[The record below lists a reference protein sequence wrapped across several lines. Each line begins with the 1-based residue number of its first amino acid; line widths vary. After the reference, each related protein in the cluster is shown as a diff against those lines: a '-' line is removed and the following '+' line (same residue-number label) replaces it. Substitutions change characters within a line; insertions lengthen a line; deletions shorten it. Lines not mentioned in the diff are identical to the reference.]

1 MQHEWPPTAAD
12 LVVELQAVHRC
23 VRHTGYDGTR
33 PANSSRTAAQETSGS
48 VRALTQ
54 RDQPKTSQARIAAD
68 MAVSAYQQGRHPRVP
83 ERLFREEV
91 C

>member
-1 MQHEWPPTAAD
+1 
-12 LVVELQAVHRC
+12 
-23 VRHTGYDGTR
+23 
-33 PANSSRTAAQETSGS
+33 